1 MRRETALGLDVRLLE
16 PADGELRGSDVFQNI
31 GLLASVRVQRVVRLM
46 PRLLQC
52 NERLGEVADFHR
64 ELPHRLPLPTRA
76 PGPAMLQCAIRPM
89 PRRAA
94 HRADEQIGRRRKAVE
109 HRVVRGADGV
119 ANFTRGAGGSPL
131 VASLR
136 PVSFRFIPPGP
147 ETAATRAG
155 KRHRRASSRQASA
168 GWKRRAGKRQAR
180 PRLPGPQ
187 RQGRHRRAVARA
199 SRQ

>member
-1 MRRETALGLDVRLLE
+1 MRRETALCVDIRLLE
-16 PADGELRGSDVFQNI
+16 PADGALRGSDVFQNI
-31 GLLASVRVQRVVRLM
+31 GLLASVRVQRVVRLL
-46 PRLLQC
+46 PRLPQC

-94 HRADEQIGRRRKAVE
+94 HRADEQIGRRQAVE
-109 HRVVRGADGV
+109 HRVVRGADGA

-131 VASLR
+131 VASR
-136 PVSFRFIPPGP
+136 RSVSFRFIPPGP

-155 KRHRRASSRQASA
+155 KRHRRASSRQTSA
-168 GWKRRAGKRQAR
+168 GWKRSAGKRQAR
-180 PRLPGPQ
+180 APPGPR